1 MRTTSLI
8 ASLIP
13 ASALLFLAGCA
24 APGDVAPPAAAVTPC
39 PNPGRADRI
48 VTLQQRATQAAMQ
61 QPPAPLVFLGDS
73 ITEAWETDGAATWAR
88 HYAPLGAVELGIG
101 GDQTQHV
108 LWRLREGHLD
118 GLNPRVLVLMIGTN
132 NTGGGMQSPQ
142 DIRDGVAAIL
152 AEVHARMPD
161 TRVLLLAIFPR
172 GRTASDPARLNNEAA
187 NVLLAALCD
196 GDRVRWLDIGAA
208 FTETDGALAA
218 DVMPDALH
226 LSAAGYERWA
236 AAMAPALAG
245 MTDAS
250 ASR

>member
-1 MRTTSLI
+1 MNTSLRL

-13 ASALLFLAGCA
+13 LSALLLLAGCA
-24 APGDVAPPAAAVTPC
+24 APGDTARPAAVTPC

-48 VTLQQRATQAAMQ
+48 VELQQRGEAAAKQ
-61 QPPAPLVFLGDS
+61 QPPAQLVFLGDS
-73 ITEAWETDGAATWAR
+73 ITEAWEHDGAATWAR
-88 HYAPLGAVELGIG
+88 HYAPFGAVELGIG

-118 GLNPRVLVLMIGTN
+118 GLHPRVLVLMIGTN
-132 NTGGGMQSPQ
+132 NTGGGMHSPR

-152 AEVHARMPD
+152 GELHARMPD

-172 GRTASDPARLNNEAA
+172 GTTAADAARLNNEAA

-196 GDRVRWLDIGAA
+196 GDRVRFLDIGPA
-208 FTETDGALAA
+208 FTETDGSLAA

-236 AAMAPALAG
+236 AAMAPALAE
-245 MTDAS
+245 MMAQPAT
-250 ASR
+250 R